1 MLSTY
6 CTPGRAEC
14 QVVIRPNRS
23 LTWRQ
28 SLFFIGL
35 VSLLLFTVSGVFA
48 SLGYWLVLPFAGLE
62 VLALLAATWWVAER
76 GMDCEM
82 VWLNATEVRVDKGR
96 RACSRLTSRKCF
108 PRAWVRI
115 ELRRRS
121 GWYPLQLLIG
131 ASGVWVELGAFLADG
146 EKQSL
151 ANELN
156 RLLSTSA

>member
-62 VLALLAATWWVAER
+62 VLALLAAT
-76 GMDCEM
+76 
-82 VWLNATEVRVDKGR
+82 
-96 RACSRLTSRKCF
+96 
-108 PRAWVRI
+108 
-115 ELRRRS
+115 
-121 GWYPLQLLIG
+121 
-131 ASGVWVELGAFLADG
+131 
-146 EKQSL
+146 
-151 ANELN
+151 
-156 RLLSTSA
+156 